1 MKKRK
6 MVSWIL
12 AVSVAGM
19 LAGCGSSTTSNNAG
33 TTAAAETKT
42 ENTSDKGTESV
53 VELSL
58 ADAQPDGCAANISMK
73 AMVDEI
79 AEKSGGSV
87 KVTY

>member
-33 TTAAAETKT
+33 TTAAAETKQKT
-42 ENTSDKGTESV
+42 LLIRERKV
-53 VELSL
+53 LLS
-58 ADAQPDGCAANISMK
+58 
-73 AMVDEI
+73 
-79 AEKSGGSV
+79 
-87 KVTY
+87 